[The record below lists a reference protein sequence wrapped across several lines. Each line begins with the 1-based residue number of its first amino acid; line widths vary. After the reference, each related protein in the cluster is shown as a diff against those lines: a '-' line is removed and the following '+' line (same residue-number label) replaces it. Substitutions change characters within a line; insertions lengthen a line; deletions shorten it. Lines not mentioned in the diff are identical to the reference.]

1 MNTNNKRTAL
11 GRGLSALLEDSKTD
25 ITLSSN
31 SETSSAVAGSISS
44 IPVEQIE
51 ANPFQPRTEF
61 EIEALNDLS
70 ESIKEH
76 GIIQPVTVRKLGYD
90 KYQLISGERRFR
102 ASKLA
107 GLTHIPAYVRIANDQ
122 AMLEMAIVE
131 NIQRENLDPIEVAL
145 SYKRLL
151 DECNLT
157 QDALSKK
164 VSKNRTSVT
173 NFLRLLKLP
182 AEIQAGLR
190 DRKITMGHAKAL
202 INILEE
208 EKQLGIFHKIIELD
222 LSVRDTELLAKGEKA
237 PQANNVETQNPTP
250 EKSQKPSSSSES
262 AALSYEQK
270 KAVSDLNKMLNSKV
284 GLKLDNNGKG
294 KIVIEFDTE
303 DQLQSIFDILDI

>member
-1 MNTNNKRTAL
+1 MNSNNKRTAL

-25 ITLSSN
+25 ITVSN
-31 SETSSAVAGSISS
+31 SGAASPVAGSIST

-61 EIEALNDLS
+61 EQEALNDLS

-157 QDALSKK
+157 QEALSKK
-164 VSKNRTSVT
+164 VSKNRTTVT

-202 INILEE
+202 INIEEE
-208 EKQLGIFHKIIELD
+208 EKQVAIYHSIVENG
-222 LSVRDTELLAKGEKA
+222 LSVRETEALAKGEKN
-237 PQANNVETQNPTP
+237 PQP
-250 EKSQKPSSSSES
+250 EPEVSLPEQPEPRNSEGS
-262 AALSYEQK
+262 DFLPLSFEQK
-270 KAVSDLNKMLNSKV
+270 RAVTDLKKLLNAKV
-284 GLKLDNNGKG
+284 GLKLNTKGKG
-294 KIVIEFDTE
+294 KIVIEFNSE
-303 DQLQSIFDILDI
+303 EQLQSIFDILDI

>member
-31 SETSSAVAGSISS
+31 SETASAVAGSISS

-61 EIEALNDLS
+61 EIDALNDLS

-151 DECNLT
+151 DECSLT

-208 EKQLGIFHKIIELD
+208 DKQLGIFHKIMELD

-237 PQANNVETQNPTP
+237 PQANTVETQNPTP
-250 EKSQKPSSSSES
+250 EKSQKSSSSES
-262 AALSYEQK
+262 TPLSYEQK

>member
-1 MNTNNKRTAL
+1 M
-11 GRGLSALLEDSKTD
+11 LEDSKTD
-25 ITLSSN
+25 ITISPK
-31 SETSSAVAGSISS
+31 SETENIPVAGSISN
-44 IPVEQIE
+44 IAVEQIE

-61 EIEALNDLS
+61 EEQALQELS

-107 GLTHIPAYVRIANDQ
+107 GLSHIPAYVRIANDQ

-151 DECNLT
+151 EECNLT

-164 VSKNRTSVT
+164 VSKNRSTVT

-182 AEIQAGLR
+182 AKIQAGLR
-190 DRKITMGHAKAL
+190 DGKISMGHAKAL
-202 INILEE
+202 ITLEE
-208 EKQLGIFHKIIELD
+208 EEMQIDIFEKIIDLG
-222 LSVRDTELLAKGEKA
+222 LSVRETEELARGGKNPGVEEIKPVVASPKHTSNSQSENA
-237 PQANNVETQNPTP
+237 P
-250 EKSQKPSSSSES
+250 
-262 AALSYEQK
+262 LSFEQQR
-270 KAVSDLNKMLNSKV
+270 AITDLNKLLNAKTA
-284 GLKLDNNGKG
+284 LKLNTKGKG
-294 KIVIEFDTE
+294 KIVIEFDSE
-303 DQLQSIFDILDI
+303 DQLQSIFDILDV